1 MPVRS
6 GEIQSLLGRQQNWK
20 SSSALPLVGGSAE
33 APLEVPVL
41 LKRAQIRPRGRL
53 RAAVGEIWGSL
64 RCEPF
69 PGLLPA
75 RSLELCGCF
84 WAGCGQA
91 DFIQSPAQ
99 SHRRGLPMPA
109 SPPSGAAP
117 LLAGK
122 TARGAPHK
130 PPLAVGSGV
139 TRQEALRMLPAL
151 LRLLHL
157 RQEEKE
163 NGFPAIASRNGA
175 GGGGGDV
182 SGVNLQ

>member
-41 LKRAQIRPRGRL
+41 LRRAQIRPRGRL

-84 WAGCGQA
+84 GLVVARLISSRA
-91 DFIQSPAQ
+91 
-99 SHRRGLPMPA
+99 RRNRIGAA
-109 SPPSGAAP
+109 SPCQPRLCPG
-117 LLAGK
+117 
-122 TARGAPHK
+122 
-130 PPLAVGSGV
+130 
-139 TRQEALRMLPAL
+139 
-151 LRLLHL
+151 LLHCWL
-157 RQEEKE
+157 EKLPEEHPT
-163 NGFPAIASRNGA
+163 NLLSPWAA
-175 GGGGGDV
+175 G
-182 SGVNLQ
+182 